1 MKTIYPHFI
10 NNRFTFRGNL
20 SILLLLLSSSASFGQ
35 TAISGGTTLRVSAGT
50 TVTSNDHF
58 ILNSGGVL
66 NNLGVLV
73 IKKNLENQNTG
84 ENSIGTGTVVFN
96 GTLHPKI
103 IGMNIFENLT
113 VNTTDNLNIF
123 GLTVAGNTRVNGI
136 LTLTHGCINLGNFS
150 MLLGPSATI
159 AGSPSSASMVIP
171 TGSGQ
176 LQKAFSSADIGSSFI
191 YPVGSGSLAL
201 NKYYSPVNLQFNGG
215 TFDANSHVGV
225 SLKDEQYAGTTTSFL
240 TRYWNLSESGITDF
254 NATAYF
260 TYPANDVVGT
270 ESDIYSFRVDPT
282 LPWIAYNATNIGQH
296 QLAIWALSTFGTFTG
311 NQGDGAIPPAIRSL
325 QTKVIYGGEIK
336 CADATQTLLIAGN
349 QTIYHVYPDGSVT
362 HIAGQN
368 IVYSDG
374 TKVDLG
380 GYMHGYI
387 SNTFCTPYNHNGPVQ
402 IANGTGDQTEPAST
416 DKCFFRV
423 YPNPTT
429 GKFTLELKGDA
440 SSYKGHV
447 DIIGLLGEKIF
458 SKDMILERT
467 QEFSLADRP
476 TGMYIIHVTT
486 GENSR
491 TEKIIKQ

>member
-10 NNRFTFRGNL
+10 NSRFTFRGNL

-35 TAISGGTTLRVSAGT
+35 TAISGGTTLRISAGT

-58 ILNSGGVL
+58 ILNSGGTL

-73 IKKNLENQNTG
+73 IKKNLENLNTG
-84 ENSIGTGTVVFN
+84 ENSLGTGTVVFN
-96 GTLHPKI
+96 GALHPKI
-103 IGMNIFENLT
+103 LGQNIFQNLT
-113 VNTTDNLNIF
+113 VNTTDYLNIN
-123 GLTVAGNTRVNGI
+123 GLTIAGNTRVNGV
-136 LTLTHGCINLGNFS
+136 LTLTHGCINLGNFTL
-150 MLLGPSATI
+150 LLGPSATTG
-159 AGSPSSASMVIP
+159 GSPSAASMVIP

-201 NKYYSPVNLQFNGG
+201 NKYYSPVTLQFNNG
-215 TFDANSHVGV
+215 TFGTNGLVGV
-225 SLKDEQYAGTTTSFL
+225 SLTDEQYAGTSTNFL
-240 TRYWNLSESGITDF
+240 TRYWNISESEITDF

-260 TYPANDVVGT
+260 NYPVNDIVGT
-270 ESDIYSFRVDPT
+270 ESDIYSFKVDPS
-282 LPWIAYNATNIGQH
+282 LPWTAYNATNIAQH

-325 QTKVIYGGEIK
+325 QTKVVYGGETK

-374 TKVDLG
+374 TKVDPG

-387 SNTFCTPYNHNGPVQ
+387 SSTFCTPYNHNSPVQ
-402 IANGTGDQTEPAST
+402 MANDTGDQPEPALT
-416 DKCFFRV
+416 DKCFFRIF
-423 YPNPTT
+423 PNPTP
-429 GKFTLELKGDA
+429 GKFTLELKRDA
-440 SSYKGHV
+440 ASKQGHV
-447 DIIGLLGEKIF
+447 DIFGLLGEKIL